1 MSQKVRK
8 DVPLGVEEALPQSSQ
23 SMQRLRLLRQRRHWG
38 AAQWLDAAGMRRR
51 RMERKNHPCL
61 VSRWMKAHG
70 GESGGVMH
78 PHPGSP
84 GGVGAPRKAG
94 RHRSAL
100 VPMCQ
105 EKTEA

>member
-61 VSRWMKAHG
+61 VSRWSEAHG
-70 GESGGVMH
+70 MEMGEGCH

-84 GGVGAPRKAG
+84 CGMRALQKAG
-94 RHRSAL
+94 RHRHAL
-100 VPMCQ
+100 VPVRQ
-105 EKTEA
+105 EKAEP